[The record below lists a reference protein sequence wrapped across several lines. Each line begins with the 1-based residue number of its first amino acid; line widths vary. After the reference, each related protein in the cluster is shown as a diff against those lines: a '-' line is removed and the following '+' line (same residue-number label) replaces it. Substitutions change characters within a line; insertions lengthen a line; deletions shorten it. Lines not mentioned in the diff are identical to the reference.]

1 MASKEVSMKRWV
13 IFASVVLA
21 MLMAAAVSA
30 QSTQANPTPSKAS
43 PPLSGSQM
51 RSDNPTTLADC
62 ANGGWKMYPSQ
73 RFRNQRACERFVSK
87 HTGANRTGGSS
98 ARTPGATAAPAAS
111 TPKPQGSTAPAPKT
125 TPNPPQH

>member
-1 MASKEVSMKRWV
+1 MKRLA
-13 IFASVVLA
+13 IFASVVSA
-21 MLMAAAVSA
+21 TLMAAALPA
-30 QSTQANPTPSKAS
+30 QTSQANPTPAKAA

-51 RSDNPTTLADC
+51 RSDTPTTLADC
-62 ANGGWKMYPSQ
+62 ANGGWKMFPSQ

-98 ARTPGATAAPAAS
+98 ARTPGTTGT
-111 TPKPQGSTAPAPKT
+111 TPRPQGSPAPKT